1 MNGERRCDKTAI
13 KLFIEVRTHPDQVH
27 TKLVILIFLVGVH
40 TVLRGTVGKCI
51 LLATMSWGLQ

>member
-40 TVLRGTVGKCI
+40 TVLRGTVG
-51 LLATMSWGLQ
+51 SVYY